1 MYVYM
6 YIYMCVCV
14 YPPSRLSTHASLR
27 TARASVSVRIYKYVY
42 ICIYL

>member
-14 YPPSRLSTHASLR
+14 LKCMHDVHEAMSAE
-27 TARASVSVRIYKYVY
+27 VF
-42 ICIYL
+42 